1 MVGMSD
7 ESSIPAGP
15 LSPDAM
21 ENFIEMVGD
30 DPEVLVEL
38 LDTFLT
44 DSTALVENMHKALE
58 ASDWQTLLRA
68 AHSLK
73 SSSGAF
79 GALHLSSL
87 AAALEAD
94 LREEPVDDAKFD
106 YRARVEA
113 IAGEHAR
120 AYAALHAEM
129 QRFAD
134 GI

>member
-1 MVGMSD
+1 MTMGD
-7 ESSIPAGP
+7 ESSIPTEP

-21 ENFIEMVGD
+21 DNFIEMVGD

-38 LDTFLT
+38 LDTFLV
-44 DSTALVENMHKALE
+44 DSTALVESMHRALE
-58 ASDWQTLLRA
+58 TNDRQTLLRA

-113 IAGEHAR
+113 LADEHAR
-120 AYAALHAEM
+120 AYAALHTEM
-129 QRFAD
+129 QRFA
-134 GI
+134 GGA